1 MGAVLISTTH
11 VNTWPVSQLIPCER
25 VLRRNNHAVD
35 KMAEAIRTFGFRV
48 PILARST
55 GAVVDGH
62 LRLKGAIAAGLVEV
76 PVILV
81 DDLSEAQIRAFRI
94 SVNRLAE
101 LATWD
106 EETLALE
113 LHELLAMDFP
123 AELTGFDL
131 AEINKLVASLAAGD
145 KDPDAAPP
153 LPTVPVS
160 RLGDLWLLGD
170 HRLFCGDSTSPVAWP
185 LLMAGE
191 LADCVWTDPPYNV
204 NYQAKAGAIK
214 NDNLSANAFA
224 ELMRGVYD
232 CLFAIMRPGAPIYV
246 AHADTERLTVQGEFA
261 GAGFHLSACLI
272 WRKNTM
278 VIGRSDYQWQ
288 HEPIL
293 YGWKPGAPHRWH
305 GGRTRRSVV
314 ELETCGPLRRVEGGA
329 IQVAI
334 DGLVWEITG
343 TDLHV
348 EGLAPTVICEDKP
361 LRNGDHPTMKPVA
374 LVERF
379 LANSS
384 RPGQVVADAFGGSG
398 SILMAC
404 ELCHRKAR
412 IMELDPRFVDVI
424 IRRWQEY
431 TGQEATLAG
440 VGLGFSVIEG
450 QRLNG

>member
-1 MGAVLISTTH
+1 MTSHHLTM
-11 VNTWPVSQLIPCER
+11 WPVGQLIPCER
-25 VLRRNNHAVD
+25 QLRKNSHAVE
-35 KMAEAIRTFGFRV
+35 KVAEAIRTFGFRV

-55 GAVVDGH
+55 GEVVDGH
-62 LRLKGAIAAGLVEV
+62 LRLKGAIAAGLADV
-76 PVILV
+76 PVLLA

-106 EETLALE
+106 EEILALE

-131 AEINKLVASLAAGD
+131 DEINKLVASLATGD
-145 KDPDAAPP
+145 KDPDAVPP

-170 HRLFCGDSTSPVAWP
+170 HRLLCGDSTSPAAWP
-185 LLMAGE
+185 QLMGGE

-204 NYQAKAGAIK
+204 NYQAKAGAIQ
-214 NDNLSANAFA
+214 NDNLSAKAFA

-246 AHADTERLTVQGEFA
+246 AHADTERLTVQGEFE

-293 YGWKPGAPHRWH
+293 YGWKPGAPHRWY
-305 GGRTRRSVV
+305 GGRTKRSVQ
-314 ELETCGPLRRVEGGA
+314 ELDTSGPLRRDHDGSLQVEIDGQQIVITGQDVQVEGFA
-329 IQVAI
+329 S
-334 DGLVWEITG
+334 
-343 TDLHV
+343 
-348 EGLAPTVICEDKP
+348 TVICEDKP

-384 RPGQVVADAFGGSG
+384 RPGQIVADAFGGSG
-398 SILMAC
+398 STLMAC
-404 ELCHRKAR
+404 ELRHRQAR

-424 IRRWQEY
+424 VRRWQEY
-431 TGQEATLAG
+431 TGQTAILAG
-440 VGLGFSVIEG
+440 AGLDFFAIEG